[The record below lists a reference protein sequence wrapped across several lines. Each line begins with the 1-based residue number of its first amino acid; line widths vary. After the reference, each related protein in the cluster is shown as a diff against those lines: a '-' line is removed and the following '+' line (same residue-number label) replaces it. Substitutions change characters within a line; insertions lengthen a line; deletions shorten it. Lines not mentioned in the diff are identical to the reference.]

1 MKRHALALV
10 MVVAAA
16 LTASG
21 SSAQSA
27 RQGPPDAVTAD
38 PKHYTVE
45 FENDI
50 VRVLRVR
57 VGAGESAPAHRH
69 DAYCAIEVSDSSLRE
84 GNGPVCQQQDGTGVL
99 RRCHLAWP
107 DQRRQG
113 RRREHRRRVQEPA
126 ARPLSLSRHAQ
137 DGTDSRFHAGG
148 VRADAGGANAAGG
161 CASTGSRRHEPT
173 DARRP
178 LSRRQRGVLRA
189 GRQSWRLEV
198 RPRS

>member
-1 MKRHALALV
+1 MKGHALALV

-84 GNGPVCQQQDGTGVL
+84 GNGPVSNSKTGQVF
-99 RRCHLAWP
+99 C
-107 DQRRQG
+107 G
-113 RRREHRRRVQEPA
+113 
-126 ARPLSLSRHAQ
+126 
-137 DGTDSRFHAGG
+137 
-148 VRADAGGANAAGG
+148 DATSHG
-161 CASTGSRRHEPT
+161 PT
-173 DARRP
+173 NVGKAVAE
-178 LSRRQRGVLRA
+178 SIVVEFKNRQRAR
-189 GRQSWRLEV
+189 
-198 RPRS
+198 